1 MMVIAKMT
9 AVTVDQVLLSYGS
22 GLDGATPNIR
32 VNALD
37 HLIVGFSGTGWT
49 ADIGSPIGSQSGF
62 FCGYAELRRG
72 QPGLGGNP

>member
-49 ADIGSPIGSQSGF
+49 ADIVVRSALSQVS
-62 FCGYAELRRG
+62 LRVRCVTTG
-72 QPGLGGNP
+72 ANAS